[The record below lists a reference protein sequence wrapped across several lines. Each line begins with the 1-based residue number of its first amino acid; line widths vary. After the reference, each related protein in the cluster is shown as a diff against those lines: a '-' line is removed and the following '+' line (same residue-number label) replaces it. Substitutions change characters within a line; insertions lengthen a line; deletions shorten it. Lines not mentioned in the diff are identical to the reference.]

1 MSETLVIALG
11 PDGQPAGDALLLD
24 AATVLARV
32 KPDALGA
39 KAGTDAVIVIPGAQ
53 VASHLVQVPDF
64 PDAKLMKILPGLLDN
79 RMALMQED
87 RHFALLGPGRKET
100 GDRLI
105 GVMAKAEMQAALDVA
120 QGYGLVVRA
129 VVPDYML
136 LPVPAEG
143 QVAATAGDSMLVR
156 AADSTGFS
164 AEAGLA
170 AQMLGTGTKPEP
182 LDYQSLL
189 ATATDAPANL
199 MQGAFSPRKSMAAWL
214 VVARRAGFLAAASL
228 LLWVG
233 ATLYSASDNFSRSD
247 ALYAQAEAR
256 FKAALPDVGRI
267 VNMEAQMRRA
277 VQAARQQDGGEFL
290 ILSGMAASALTG
302 DDSTMFEGMRF
313 DGTQNT
319 LVLTVTFASFAK
331 GEAYKA
337 RLAEKGL
344 VVTEGSSRTEGARV
358 MSELTIRRR
367 V

>member
-11 PDGQPAGDALLLD
+11 PDGQPAGDALLVD
-24 AATVLARV
+24 AGAVRARV
-32 KPDALGA
+32 SPDGLAA
-39 KAGTDAVIVIPGAQ
+39 KAGTDAVVILPGAQ
-53 VASHLVQVPDF
+53 VASHLVTVPDF
-64 PDAKLMKILPGLLDN
+64 PDAKLMKILPGLLDS

-87 RHFALLGPGRKET
+87 RHFALLGPRNAET
-100 GDRLI
+100 GERLV
-105 GVMAKAEMQAALDVA
+105 GVVAKADMQAALDVA
-120 QGYGLVVRA
+120 EGHGLVVRA
-129 VVPDYML
+129 VVPDYLL

-143 QVAATAGDSMLVR
+143 AVAASVGDSMLVR
-156 AADSTGFS
+156 FADGTGFA
-164 AEAGLA
+164 AEAALA
-170 AQMLGTGTKPEP
+170 GQMLGTGTKPEP
-182 LDYQSLL
+182 VDYQSLL
-189 ATATDAPANL
+189 ASAPETAANL
-199 MQGAFSPRKSMAAWL
+199 MQGTFSPRTSMAAWL
-214 VVARRAGFLAAASL
+214 VVARRAGYLAAASL

-233 ATLYSASDNFSRSD
+233 ATLYSASDNFGRSEV
-247 ALYAQAEAR
+247 LYAQAEAR
-256 FKAALPDVGRI
+256 FKAALPNVSRI

-277 VQAARQQDGGEFL
+277 VLATRQQDGGEFL

-302 DDSTMFEGMRF
+302 DDSTMFESMRF